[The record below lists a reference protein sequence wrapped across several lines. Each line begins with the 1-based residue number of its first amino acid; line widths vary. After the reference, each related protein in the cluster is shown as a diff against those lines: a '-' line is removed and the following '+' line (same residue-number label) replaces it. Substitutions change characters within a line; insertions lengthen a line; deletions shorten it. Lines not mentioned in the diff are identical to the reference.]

1 LNNQVRQ
8 ENDRRKREEDRLKFT
23 LWKKMDGE
31 GPGLFQTARK
41 KTILERRWHLPQER
55 SFPTITDPLRKFSE
69 SQQFSELIPEW
80 SLDNKKRQ
88 GLTTMPF
95 FAQCMLS

>member
-41 KTILERRWHLPQER
+41 KTILERRWHIFHNLCKTMKLGAYRVQNREKYGNP
-55 SFPTITDPLRKFSE
+55 FTIL
-69 SQQFSELIPEW
+69 
-80 SLDNKKRQ
+80 
-88 GLTTMPF
+88 
-95 FAQCMLS
+95 